1 MIVVRGAFRVAVRA
15 LKHAVVIWIAMAGR
29 AHTICPAVVH
39 GEVRVI
45 EGGVQPSA
53 GRVAGRAARWETRRD
68 VVGIRGSL
76 IVGSMA
82 TVTVRRQRR
91 VVIVH
96 MTVRAGHGGVRAR
109 ERE

>member
-1 MIVVRGAFRVAVRA
+1 MIVVRGAFRVTVRT
-15 LKHAVVIWIAMAGR
+15 LKHAVVVRIGMAGR
-29 AHTICPAVVH
+29 AHSICSPVAH
-39 GEVRVI
+39 REVRVI
-45 EGGVQPSA
+45 EGGVQPGA
-53 GRVAGRAARWETRRD
+53 GRVTGRATGREAGRH

-96 MTVRAGHGGVRAR
+96 MTIRAGHGGVRAR